1 MGESLPTIFD
11 ETDIQVQ
18 STLQHADAPGLNWCV
33 SDETKKTIEEI
44 NASIRA
50 AEKMSG
56 QRVAR

>member
-1 MGESLPTIFD
+1 
-11 ETDIQVQ
+11 
-18 STLQHADAPGLNWCV
+18 V